1 MRQLVLP
8 GDRAGDRRF
17 VLDEKTSRYLL
28 RVLRMGRGDSFSALD
43 EAGSRFL
50 CTIEDASAAAA
61 IVELA
66 PEKDS
71 AAYMP
76 SIPSMARIAL
86 VQGLPK
92 GPKMDLILRQA
103 VEAGAAAVF
112 PLQTRN
118 CVVRERNEKDIAE
131 KLERR
136 RKIVREALQQSGSMV
151 RTKILPTASIDTLA
165 QALGDEGFP
174 PENSLLLMFH
184 ELPIAE
190 KSLHE
195 CCAGDPL
202 PTVVLI
208 GPEGGFAPEE
218 TEAFRAMGFQA
229 VHFEGTILRTE
240 TAALFALAAVKTIM
254 TERTSWTLSK

>member
-43 EAGSRFL
+43 EAGNRFL

-61 IVELA
+61 IVALA
-66 PEKDS
+66 PEKDG
-71 AAYMP
+71 AADVP
-76 SIPSMARIAL
+76 SVARVAL

-136 RKIVREALQQSGSMV
+136 RKIVREALQQSGSTV

-165 QALGDEGFP
+165 KALSDEGFP
-174 PENSLLLMFH
+174 PESSLLLMFH

-195 CCAGDPL
+195 CCAGEPL
-202 PTVVLI
+202 PTVVLV

-218 TEAFRAMGFQA
+218 TEAFRAMGFQP

>member
-1 MRQLVLP
+1 VLP

-43 EAGSRFL
+43 EAGNRFL
-50 CTIEDASAAAA
+50 CTIEDASVAVA
-61 IVELA
+61 IVALA
-66 PEKDS
+66 PEKDG
-71 AAYMP
+71 AADVP
-76 SIPSMARIAL
+76 NMARIAL

-136 RKIVREALQQSGSMV
+136 RKIVREALQQSGSTV

-165 QALGDEGFP
+165 KVLSEEGFP
-174 PENSLLLMFH
+174 PESSLLLMFH

-195 CCAGDPL
+195 CCAGVLL
-202 PTVVLI
+202 PTVILV

-218 TEAFRAMGFQA
+218 TEAFRAMGFQP
-229 VHFEGTILRTE
+229 VHLEGTILRTE
-240 TAALFALAAVKTIM
+240 TAALFALAAVTTIM

>member
-43 EAGSRFL
+43 EAGNRFL

-61 IVELA
+61 IVALA
-66 PEKDS
+66 PEKDG
-71 AAYMP
+71 AADVP
-76 SIPSMARIAL
+76 SVARIAL

-136 RKIVREALQQSGSMV
+136 RKIVREALQQSGSTV

-165 QALGDEGFP
+165 KALGDEGFP
-174 PENSLLLMFH
+174 PESSLLLMFH

-218 TEAFRAMGFQA
+218 TEAFRVMGFQP

>member
-8 GDRAGDRRF
+8 GDRAGDTRF

-43 EAGSRFL
+43 EAGNRFV
-50 CTIEDASAAAA
+50 CAIEDASAAAA
-61 IVELA
+61 IVSLA
-66 PEKDS
+66 PEKDG
-71 AAYMP
+71 AADLP
-76 SIPSMARIAL
+76 GSARIAL

-165 QALGDEGFP
+165 KALSDEGFS

-195 CCAGDPL
+195 CCAGDSV
-202 PTVVLI
+202 PTVILV

-218 TEAFRAMGFQA
+218 TEAFMAMGFQA

>member
-8 GDRAGDRRF
+8 GDRADDRRF

-43 EAGSRFL
+43 EAGNRFL

-61 IVELA
+61 IVALA
-66 PEKDS
+66 PEKDG
-71 AAYMP
+71 AADVP
-76 SIPSMARIAL
+76 CMARIAL

-118 CVVRERNEKDIAE
+118 CVVRERNEKDVAE

-136 RKIVREALQQSGSMV
+136 RKIVREALQQSGSTV

-165 QALGDEGFP
+165 KALSDEGFP
-174 PENSLLLMFH
+174 PESSLLLMFH

-202 PTVVLI
+202 PTVILV

-218 TEAFRAMGFQA
+218 TEAFRAMGFQP